1 MFRISK
7 TTSVLTLTC
16 ALAFAASSFFFTTSA
31 APPPS
36 ANGHGTLLVT
46 NEGGDT
52 VRRQF
57 SFSGRQLS
65 GFNAAGNAV
74 LHNPAFTVSNGQRY
88 VLQIDI
94 KCINVFGNTVFF
106 GGLTQRTNDPSLVD
120 AVYFSVQDNGEPGKD
135 FDKISRAFFFDDD
148 PNTTGDPMLCAFNQ
162 PGDFPLETISAG
174 NVQVK

>member
-1 MFRISK
+1 MNRISK
-7 TTSVLTLTC
+7 SVTLC
-16 ALAFAASSFFFTTSA
+16 ALGFALVFAGSIVSKASA
-31 APPPS
+31 APGSS
-36 ANGHGTLLVT
+36 ANGHGTLQVT
-46 NEGGDT
+46 DENGDG

-57 SFSGRQLS
+57 SFSGRQVS
-65 GFNAAGNAV
+65 GFSATGNAI
-74 LHNPAFTVSNGQRY
+74 LHNPAFRVGNGQRY

-135 FDKISRAFFFDDD
+135 VDKISRAFFFDDD
-148 PNTTGDPMLCAFNQ
+148 PNTTGDPMLCQFNQ
-162 PGDFPLETISAG
+162 PGDFVLETISAG